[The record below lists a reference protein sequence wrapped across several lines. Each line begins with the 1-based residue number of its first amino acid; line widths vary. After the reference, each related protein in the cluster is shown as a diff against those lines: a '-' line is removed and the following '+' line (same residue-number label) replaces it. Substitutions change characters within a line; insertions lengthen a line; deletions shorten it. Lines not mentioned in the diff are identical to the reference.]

1 MEEKRISI
9 VVPVY
14 NAERYLDA
22 CVESIV
28 GQTYGNLEIILVDDG
43 SPDGCPQMCDEWAKR
58 DDRIKVIHK
67 VNEGAGIARDVGLS
81 HVTGEYVCFFDSDD
95 WIAPDTIEKAVT
107 VAQTESADLVVFGMN
122 DPNRADSSA
131 HAAALT
137 SQKPVFAGEEVQRVF
152 LPDLIE
158 NGYVGAGNTGFA
170 LSLCVCLFSMELI
183 RRADWHIVSER
194 EYASEDSYSILKLY
208 GSVNRVAV
216 LPERLYHYRLNDVSL
231 SHTYREDGH
240 RRMRK
245 FYQNSVGLAKQMGYS
260 PEVSK
265 RLAGLYFSQVIGIL
279 KQLASTDLDRRQKM
293 NLFRE
298 ITADP
303 VLQEALAQI
312 DWQYASGA
320 KQVLLHCM
328 RSRRY
333 RWVYGLTA
341 LQIRR
346 SKQKHPRHRSCS
358 F

>member
-1 MEEKRISI
+1 MKIRFRKKGQGEWLVLFVLLMPFLFFVLTEGLGLPSLVK
-9 VVPVY
+9 
-14 NAERYLDA
+14 YL
-22 CVESIV
+22 
-28 GQTYGNLEIILVDDG
+28 
-43 SPDGCPQMCDEWAKR
+43 
-58 DDRIKVIHK
+58 
-67 VNEGAGIARDVGLS
+67 
-81 HVTGEYVCFFDSDD
+81 
-95 WIAPDTIEKAVT
+95 
-107 VAQTESADLVVFGMN
+107 ADLGWLMLLALLLGLRGRF
-122 DPNRADSSA
+122 PNVHTRKM
-131 HAAALT
+131 AALT